1 MRGIEIFQKLSYRE
15 IKSYARMSY
24 TGTPQALIMNGDK
37 FLFFGWVDD
46 FPNSFLRFM
55 GETFSILTRVD
66 DFPRWMIFMA
76 FKKSNNEIKTNIYL
90 RDTQVL
96 SLDIFYS
103 LADKVLLF
111 YCKSTDYKNKYEGL
125 YV

>member
-1 MRGIEIFQKLSYRE
+1 MGDD
-15 IKSYARMSY
+15 
-24 TGTPQALIMNGDK
+24 GDK
-37 FLFFGWVDD
+37 FLFFGWVI
-46 FPNSFLRFM
+46 FLIPFYVLLV
-55 GETFSILTRVD
+55 GHFG
-66 DFPRWMIFMA
+66 WMIFMA

-111 YCKSTDYKNKYEGL
+111 YCKLTDYKNKYEGL

>member
-1 MRGIEIFQKLSYRE
+1 MEIF
-15 IKSYARMSY
+15 
-24 TGTPQALIMNGDK
+24 TPG
-37 FLFFGWVDD
+37 
-46 FPNSFLRFM
+46 FM
-55 GETFSILTRVD
+55 GGTFFILNRVD

-111 YCKSTDYKNKYEGL
+111 YCKLTDYKNKYEGQ